1 MLTMEEASEIETDK
15 KKESYKRLY
24 LSHKMY
30 KKIQDIIV
38 DLGWEAQRMTSSGQ
52 ESYDKLCDI
61 FNIESENNSE

>member
-1 MLTMEEASEIETDK
+1 MLTMEEASEIEIKK

-38 DLGWEAQRMTSSGQ
+38 DLGWEVQRMSSSGQ
-52 ESYDKLCDI
+52 ESYNKLCDI
-61 FNIESENNSE
+61 FNIESENNNE

>member
-1 MLTMEEASEIETDK
+1 MLTMKEASEIETE
-15 KKESYKRLY
+15 KKEIRLY

-38 DLGWEAQRMTSSGQ
+38 DLGWEAQRMSSSGQ
-52 ESYDKLCDI
+52 ESYNKLCDI

>member
-1 MLTMEEASEIETDK
+1 MLTMKEASEIEIKK

-38 DLGWEAQRMTSSGQ
+38 DLGWEAQRMSSSGQ
-52 ESYDKLCDI
+52 ESYNKLCDI
-61 FNIESENNSE
+61 FNIESENNNE

>member
-1 MLTMEEASEIETDK
+1 MLTMEEASEIEIKK

-38 DLGWEAQRMTSSGQ
+38 DLGWEAQRRSISDQ
-52 ESYDKLCDI
+52 K
-61 FNIESENNSE
+61 